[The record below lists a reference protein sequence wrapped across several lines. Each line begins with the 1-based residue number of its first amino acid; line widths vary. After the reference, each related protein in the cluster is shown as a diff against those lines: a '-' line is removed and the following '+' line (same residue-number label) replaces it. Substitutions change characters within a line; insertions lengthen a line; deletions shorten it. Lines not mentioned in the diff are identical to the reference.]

1 MGLADELSKARLEEI
16 LHLLPDRTI
25 GVVGDLGL
33 DAYWY
38 ADMTVSVIS
47 RETPLFPRPVM
58 REEYSPGAGA
68 NVAHNLKVLGVGQVV
83 ALSVLGDDWRGQILR
98 REMAA
103 RGIDVGQL
111 ITSPLRSTT
120 TFVKP
125 ILLGHNSEQEDAR
138 IDFENAGPL
147 DPALQDQLTGVINQ
161 VAPSLDALLIADQ
174 LDVNGIVTG
183 QVRET
188 LNKLAATHP
197 DKVFVADSRQ
207 HIGRYRGVVLKPNW
221 VEASSAVFPGRDA
234 RSVPRE
240 ELAEIG
246 QALCDRTGRPTFITL
261 SEDGVLVCAEGT
273 QRLIPAGPVKPPLDP
288 VGAGD
293 AFIAALAASLSAGAS
308 PWEAGAVANLAA
320 AVTVE
325 KLNQTGT
332 ASPNEVL
339 ARLAMLGPPG
349 A

>member
-1 MGLADELSKARLEEI
+1 
-16 LHLLPDRTI
+16 
-25 GVVGDLGL
+25 
-33 DAYWY
+33 
-38 ADMTVSVIS
+38 
-47 RETPLFPRPVM
+47 
-58 REEYSPGAGA
+58 
-68 NVAHNLKVLGVGQVV
+68 
-83 ALSVLGDDWRGQILR
+83 
-98 REMAA
+98 
-103 RGIDVGQL
+103 
-111 ITSPLRSTT
+111 
-120 TFVKP
+120 VKP

-138 IDFENAGPL
+138 IDFENAEPL
-147 DPALQDQLTGVINQ
+147 DPALQDQLTDVINQ

-174 LDVNGIVTG
+174 LDVNGIITG

-197 DKVFVADSRQ
+197 EKVFVADSRQ

-221 VEASSAVFPGRDA
+221 VEATSAVYPGRDA
-234 RSVPRE
+234 RNVPRE
-240 ELAEIG
+240 ELAQIG

-332 ASPNEVL
+332 ASPDEVL
-339 ARLAMLGPPG
+339 ARWAMLGQPG